1 MLTRTTL
8 TDIDNLGLLNAA
20 KQRKKDQLYRGIC
33 SVIDEILS
41 PSEEGVVC
49 PKNETSPCLLSI
61 LYTNVDD
68 AENHDKII
76 DVEID
81 HIEKKYNEPVSH
93 FIQGEREWTEKG
105 KPHYDYILSYKVK
118 DKDGKE
124 RLETSGLEKI
134 SSLTSDL
141 TPVLEFLQACV

>member
-8 TDIDNLGLLNAA
+8 TDIDNLGLLNAV
-20 KQRKKDQLYRGIC
+20 KQRKEDQLYRGIC
-33 SVIDEILS
+33 SIIDEILS

-76 DVEID
+76 DVKID
-81 HIEKKYNEPVSH
+81 HIEKKYIEPVSR
-93 FIQGEREWTEKG
+93 FIQGENEWTEKG
-105 KPHYDYILSYKVK
+105 KSYYDYILSYKVK

-124 RLETSGLEKI
+124 RLETSGLGKI